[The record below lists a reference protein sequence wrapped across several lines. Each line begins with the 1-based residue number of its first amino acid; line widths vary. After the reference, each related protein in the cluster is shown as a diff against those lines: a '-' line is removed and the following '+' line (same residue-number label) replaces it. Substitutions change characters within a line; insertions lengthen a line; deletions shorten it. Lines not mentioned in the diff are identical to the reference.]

1 MTASQEVQ
9 RERLSEKL
17 RRELGPAVLQA
28 LSDPDI
34 VEIIL
39 NPDGKIW
46 LESHSRG
53 MSETE
58 SSMRPA
64 QAENLIGTVAAA
76 LNAVV
81 NPQNPIVEG
90 ELPLTGS
97 RFEGLLPPIAP
108 SPCFVIRKRA
118 SLVYSLDDY
127 IKDGIITVDDAK
139 SLRVAIASRLNIV
152 VAGGTGSGKTTFV
165 NALIQE
171 MVNLGDPVERFVII
185 EDTFE
190 LQCSARNALQLHTTD
205 AADMTR
211 LVRATMRLRPD
222 RIIIGEVRG
231 GEALALLKA
240 WNTGHPGGVTT
251 VHANSAPAALLR
263 LLSLVEEAGVPPQP
277 ELIGETV
284 NMLAFMERTAGGRSL
299 RELLKVQGHDE
310 TDGFRLEPAN
320 SRATEVK
327 LCSAR

>member
-1 MTASQEVQ
+1 MTSRDVQ
-9 RERLSEKL
+9 TARLSEKL
-17 RRELGPAVLQA
+17 RRELGPAVLKA
-28 LSDPDI
+28 LSDPDVI
-34 VEIIL
+34 EIIL
-39 NPDGKIW
+39 NPDGRIW
-46 LESHSRG
+46 IESHTAG
-53 MSETE
+53 MSQTDA
-58 SSMRPA
+58 SMAPT

-118 SLVYSLDDY
+118 SALYKLDDY
-127 IKDGIITVDDAK
+127 VKDNIVA
-139 SLRVAIASRLNIV
+139 RAQAIALRDAISKRRNIV
-152 VAGGTGSGKTTFV
+152 IAGGTGSGKTTLV
-165 NALIQE
+165 NALIHE
-171 MVNLGDPVERFVII
+171 MVTLGHQAERFVII
-185 EDTFE
+185 EDTLE

-231 GEALALLKA
+231 KEALALLKA

-251 VHANSAPAALLR
+251 VHANSASAALLR
-263 LLSLVEEAGVPPQP
+263 LLSLVEEAGVPAQPQ
-277 ELIGETV
+277 LIAEAV
-284 NMLAFMERTAGGRSL
+284 NLLAFMERTSITGRRL
-299 RELLKVQGHDE
+299 TELLRVEGYDQK
-310 TDGFRLEPAN
+310 TGFKLVPAI
-320 SRATEVK
+320 
-327 LCSAR
+327 